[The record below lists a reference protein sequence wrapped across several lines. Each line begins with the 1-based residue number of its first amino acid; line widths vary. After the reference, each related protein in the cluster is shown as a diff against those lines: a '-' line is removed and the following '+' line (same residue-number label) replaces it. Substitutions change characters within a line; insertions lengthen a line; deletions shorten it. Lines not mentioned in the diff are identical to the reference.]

1 MEDSSGTYSG
11 LCKPNYFCQQ
21 FQNLYLK
28 GCLQF
33 GSTMHSIQ
41 SYRCSTLL
49 TTACQS
55 ENHSST
61 KPFEHC
67 LSKNSLHGL

>member
-1 MEDSSGTYSG
+1 MKWQIHQG
-11 LCKPNYFCQQ
+11 LIQACANQICQQ